1 MTIAP
6 PIQSF
11 EEYEAATVKFLT
23 PPFRPYFTS
32 ISWADRKRP
41 RRRLQ
46 YLVEDWLT
54 TTGVS
59 FIGGRSSCGKSF
71 FALHL
76 AMCISRGLDFF
87 GLSVR
92 RAGVVYQAGEGGLGL
107 LDRMDAYARHFEVPD
122 GEDIP
127 FELVY
132 QPIDIF
138 TKEKKDVDNFIAD
151 VNGHSKAMQE
161 RFGFPVGLVV
171 IDTLKKAA
179 PGIDEISGKDN
190 GIVLDNVARIERET
204 GCHVVLVHHT
214 NADGKKLRGHTSLR
228 DDVDQVILIE
238 HDKETGI
245 RNAVLD
251 KIKDGEDGKRI
262 RFTLVAIPVR
272 VEQRSDG
279 TDKSIT
285 SCAVVTVEEKD
296 RLKKEQERQG
306 VNVNPT
312 ERRILMNLFEA
323 ADKYG
328 KFVAGS
334 DDGPQAALGRVVVH
348 WDHYRDICLEKM
360 PEIEDRKK
368 ARDQVRKEFARCKDW
383 LIRSGIIGVT
393 HPYMWWDQKPVRGF
407 ARTFRSGQGAD
418 ETRTHSGHSVDSAVS
433 DAGRELAA
441 DPGMLL

>member
-1 MTIAP
+1 MSALP

-11 EEYEAATVKFLT
+11 EEYEASTELFLA
-23 PPFRPYFTS
+23 PPFRPHFSS

-76 AMCISRGLDFF
+76 AMCIGRGIDFF
-87 GLSVR
+87 GQSVR

-107 LDRMDAYARHFEVPD
+107 LDRMEAYAQHFGVPED
-122 GEDIP
+122 EDIP
-127 FELVY
+127 FELVH

-138 TKEKKDVDNFIAD
+138 TKDKKDVEQFISD
-151 VNGHSKAMQE
+151 VLGHSARFELQ
-161 RFGFPVGLVV
+161 FGFPAGLIV

-190 GIVLDNVARIERET
+190 GIVLDNVSRIERET

-245 RNAVLD
+245 RNAVLE
-251 KIKDGEDGKRI
+251 KIKDGEDGRKI
-262 RFTLVAIPVR
+262 RFTLVAVPVR
-272 VEQRSDG
+272 IEQRSDG

-306 VNVNPT
+306 INVNPT

-323 ADKYG
+323 AEKHG
-328 KFVAGS
+328 RFVAS
-334 DDGPQAALGRVVVH
+334 AEDGPQAAMGRIVVH
-348 WDHYRDICLEKM
+348 WDWYRDICLDKM

-368 ARDQVRKEFARCKDW
+368 ARDQVRKEFGRCKDY
-383 LIRSGIIGVT
+383 LLRSGIIGVT
-393 HPYMWWDQKPVRGF
+393 HPYMWWDGKPVRGF
-407 ARTFRSGQGAD
+407 ARTFKAGHDSAARPDGGQSADIPFSPGLDDVASGQ
-418 ETRTHSGHSVDSAVS
+418 EI
-433 DAGRELAA
+433 
-441 DPGMLL
+441 LL